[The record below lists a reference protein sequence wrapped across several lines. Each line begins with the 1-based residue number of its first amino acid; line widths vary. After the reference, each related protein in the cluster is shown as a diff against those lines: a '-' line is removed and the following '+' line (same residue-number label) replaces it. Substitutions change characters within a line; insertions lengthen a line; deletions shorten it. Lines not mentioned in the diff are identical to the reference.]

1 MIQIKEL
8 NISDSKLSEK
18 ASIELE
24 KNGVVIVNNFLS
36 DENCLNL
43 KNLLKRKNV
52 TNLLLCI

>member
-8 NISDSKLSEK
+8 NIMDSKLSEK

-36 DENCLNL
+36 DYNCLNL
-43 KNLLKRKNV
+43 KNLLKRKNY
-52 TNLLLCI
+52 